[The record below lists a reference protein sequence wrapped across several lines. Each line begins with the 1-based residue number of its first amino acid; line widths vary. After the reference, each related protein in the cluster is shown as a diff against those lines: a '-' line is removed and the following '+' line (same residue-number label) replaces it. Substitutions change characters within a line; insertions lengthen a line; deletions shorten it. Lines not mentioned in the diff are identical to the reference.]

1 MAQTGKKELTE
12 EERRVLFDGATERP
26 YSGKYLTFD
35 EAGTYCC
42 KVCGSPLFRS
52 SDKFNAGCGWPS
64 FDDEIEGAV
73 KKLPDKDGIRTEIR
87 CARCGAHLGHI
98 FTGERFTAK
107 NRRYCVN
114 SLSMEFE
121 PAEVK
126 PAEEIAYFAGG
137 CFWGV
142 EHMLQKIDGVK
153 TVESGFMGGTVK
165 NPSYREVCTKT
176 TGHAEVVK
184 VTFDPARTDYETIA
198 RTFFEI
204 HDPTQADGQGP
215 DIGPQYRSEIFYTS
229 PQQRETAD
237 RLIGIL
243 KNKGYKVVTKV
254 TPATEFYPAE
264 EYHQDY
270 YDKKGTEPYCHSYT
284 KRF

>member
-1 MAQTGKKELTE
+1 MAQNGKKELTE

-26 YSGKYLTFD
+26 YSGKFLNFD
-35 EAGTYCC
+35 EAGTYTC
-42 KVCGSPLFRS
+42 KVCGTPLFRS

-64 FDDEIEGAV
+64 FDDEIEGTV

-121 PAEVK
+121 PAEMK

-153 TVESGFMGGTVK
+153 TVESGFMGGTVR

-184 VTFDPARTDYETIA
+184 VTFDPTRTDYETIA

-237 RLIGIL
+237 SLIGIL